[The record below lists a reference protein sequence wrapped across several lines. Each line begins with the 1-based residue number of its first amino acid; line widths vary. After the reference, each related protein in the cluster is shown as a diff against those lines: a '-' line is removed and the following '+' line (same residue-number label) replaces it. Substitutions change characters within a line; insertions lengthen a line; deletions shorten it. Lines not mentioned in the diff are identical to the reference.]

1 LAALRGPQFP
11 KPSAAREMF
20 VALQQAA
27 LAAPDRAETQYFL
40 GVLMLYQGSVIGY
53 SDSFARA
60 RALFE
65 NAWRLDS
72 TYLAPIAGLIDVAAY
87 EADTTRLRSL
97 GARYLA
103 RDSVGATA
111 DFVRWRVAV
120 GTDDR
125 ALLRAVHARF
135 DSLDVPTLKQI
146 VTASQMSG
154 IALDDADS
162 ATTLIIKRVTEPK
175 ERSAAL
181 RWGHTLALNRG
192 RPRRAMKLMRLRHE
206 LDTASFDFWAS
217 TTTDAVF
224 GGVADAEVA
233 SSVRERELWLARDSL
248 LPTAGARNVP
258 GQTRPQEASRGSAFY
273 QALWDWSHGHPTSAQ
288 TLVSWLRRRGAT
300 VPADAAE
307 MLIATDGRRDDA
319 AVLRARVDSATRE
332 GCCAGPT
339 QIELMLA
346 IAYERAGRDSAAL
359 DAVRRGRWRYP
370 TFLLSTFLVME
381 GRLAARV
388 GDTSGA
394 IRAYEHY
401 LALRSN
407 PEPEL
412 RADRDSIQA
421 IVHRLKRG
429 R

>member
-1 LAALRGPQFP
+1 
-11 KPSAAREMF
+11 
-20 VALQQAA
+20 
-27 LAAPDRAETQYFL
+27 
-40 GVLMLYQGSVIGY
+40 
-53 SDSFARA
+53 
-60 RALFE
+60 
-65 NAWRLDS
+65 
-72 TYLAPIAGLIDVAAY
+72 
-87 EADTTRLRSL
+87 
-97 GARYLA
+97 
-103 RDSVGATA
+103 
-111 DFVRWRVAV
+111 
-120 GTDDR
+120 
-125 ALLRAVHARF
+125 
-135 DSLDVPTLKQI
+135 
-146 VTASQMSG
+146 
-154 IALDDADS
+154 
-162 ATTLIIKRVTEPK
+162 
-175 ERSAAL
+175 
-181 RWGHTLALNRG
+181 
-192 RPRRAMKLMRLRHE
+192 
-206 LDTASFDFWAS
+206 
-217 TTTDAVF
+217 
-224 GGVADAEVA
+224 
-233 SSVRERELWLARDSL
+233 
-248 LPTAGARNVP
+248 
-258 GQTRPQEASRGSAFY
+258 
-273 QALWDWSHGHPTSAQ
+273 
-288 TLVSWLRRRGAT
+288 
-300 VPADAAE
+300 